1 MGVVDVG
8 GEKSNGV
15 MGADVNVVE
24 TFIKGEKVGNRLH
37 RQEKL
42 GTKLGGNNTMP
53 RIQSSRKLTWKKR
66 ARGGENSSQNLQHVP
81 TILGSRKGEV
91 DADRSC
97 SKGPETELSETALD
111 RRMTCDRSQNSSPRI
126 NSFCGSNR

>member
-15 MGADVNVVE
+15 IGADVNVVE
-24 TFIKGEKVGNRLH
+24 TFINGEKVGNRLH

-66 ARGGENSSQNLQHVP
+66 HVGEKTHLKIYNMCRQYWAHVSGRLMLIGVAAKGQKQSSLK
-81 TILGSRKGEV
+81 L
-91 DADRSC
+91 RSIA
-97 SKGPETELSETALD
+97 G
-111 RRMTCDRSQNSSPRI
+111 
-126 NSFCGSNR
+126 